1 MGLFDGMGADGK
13 SGGFGGDGIG
23 GGGLS
28 GLDPISIA
36 TGVLNG
42 GTQIGETLMKGNF
55 DYGKADYSIADAKAF
70 AIFIFAVDVLSIL
83 GASDNMLNRTNNTM
97 RKELAKKTIKQNVY
111 E

>member
-55 DYGKADYSIADAKAF
+55 DYGKPNYSIADAKA
-70 AIFIFAVDVLSIL
+70 I
-83 GASDNMLNRTNNTM
+83 
-97 RKELAKKTIKQNVY
+97 IKQSGRQ
-111 E
+111 